1 MFALSFASDRDS
13 YSRNARACSKSFIP
27 QVVASRLIIA
37 LKMDVTR
44 SRRRGRARVQIDN

>member
-37 LKMDVTR
+37 LKN
-44 SRRRGRARVQIDN
+44 GRNKISPARPSESTNR